1 MGLML
6 ITHMYFLALRDLFYN
21 LISHVFKAALAS
33 LAKLLVRM
41 TKNSEA
47 VDVLKSKIRGRFEVE
62 GGEFS
67 EVMASDHNLI
77 ANIFLAGGD
86 IQRAAA
92 HLKKC
97 VDIRK
102 VVLGPNHRKTRETLA
117 AISSIS
123 H

>member
-1 MGLML
+1 
-6 ITHMYFLALRDLFYN
+6 
-21 LISHVFKAALAS
+21 
-33 LAKLLVRM
+33 M
-41 TKNSEA
+41 TKTSEA

-67 EVMASDHNLI
+67 EAMAADHHLI
-77 ANIFLAGGD
+77 ANIFLAGGELE
-86 IQRAAA
+86 RAQA

-102 VVLGPNHRKTRETLA
+102 IVLGPNHRKTREALA
-117 AISSIS
+117 TINSIS